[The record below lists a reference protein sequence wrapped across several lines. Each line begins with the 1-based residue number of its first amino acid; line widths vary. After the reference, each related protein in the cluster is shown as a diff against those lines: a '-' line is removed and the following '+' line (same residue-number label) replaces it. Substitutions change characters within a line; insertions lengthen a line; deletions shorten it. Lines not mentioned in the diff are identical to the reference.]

1 MKFVPETTLQLQPC
15 THTVYRPFGGVEG
28 YRQISDPAGRL
39 AVTTFPMEMARRLS
53 AGFDQWSACYLL
65 TGGGRVYI
73 GQSPCAMKSISE
85 HAVNP
90 AKAFASEVFLI
101 HAQEEPR
108 TTDWSTR
115 LYLEHRLSELAREAG
130 LVRLANTVE
139 PRVLP
144 WRLEQTATL
153 ELLATQAR
161 RLLFDAGCRVV
172 DGNLPSQSTAQGK
185 GDDSDDAE
193 EAAEIGSPM
202 APPLEGELEFDYC
215 GIWARGRHDHEGFV
229 VKAGSEL
236 RAMETL
242 SLRKN
247 IKRLRADLLA
257 RGVVVPIAGVTDRL
271 RFQVD
276 WCFFSAAVA
285 AKFVAGAHVAGTKWV
300 LPRNAPPIGRA
311 T

>member
-1 MKFVPETTLQLQPC
+1 MKYVPETTLQLQPC

-73 GQSPCAMKSISE
+73 GQSHCAMKSIAE

-108 TTDWSTR
+108 TMDWSTR
-115 LYLEHRLSELAREAG
+115 LYLEHRLSELAKEAG

-161 RLLFDAGCRVV
+161 RLLFDAGCRIV
-172 DGNLPSQSTAQGK
+172 DGNLPSQPTAQAK
-185 GDDSDDAE
+185 GDDSDAE
-193 EAAEIGSPM
+193 EAVEIGCPTRPVPREF
-202 APPLEGELEFDYC
+202 AFDYC
-215 GIWARGRHDHEGFV
+215 GIWARGYHADQGFV
-229 VKAGSEL
+229 VAAGSEL
-236 RAMETL
+236 RATETP

-276 WCFFSAAVA
+276 WCFFSPAVA
-285 AKFVAGAHVAGTKWV
+285 AKCLAGAHVAGTKWV
-300 LPRNAPPIGRA
+300 LLLKSPSIRRA

>member
-1 MKFVPETTLQLQPC
+1 MTLQLQPC
-15 THTVYRPFGGVEG
+15 THTIYRPFGGIEG
-28 YRQISDPAGRL
+28 YRLISDPAGRL

-53 AGFDQWSACYLL
+53 ASMDQWSACYLL
-65 TGGGRVYI
+65 TGGGQAYL
-73 GQSPCAMKSISE
+73 GQSHYAMKCIAE
-85 HAVNP
+85 HVVDP
-90 AKAFASEVFLI
+90 AKAFASDVFLI

-108 TTDWSTR
+108 TMDWSTR

-172 DGNLPSQSTAQGK
+172 DGNLLSQPTAQGK
-185 GDDSDDAE
+185 GDDSDDAKEAVEIACPTRPVPE
-193 EAAEIGSPM
+193 EFA
-202 APPLEGELEFDYC
+202 FDYR
-215 GIWARGRHDHEGFV
+215 GIWARGYHADQGFV
-229 VKAGSEL
+229 VAAGSEL
-236 RAMETL
+236 RATETH

-257 RGVVVPIAGVTDRL
+257 RDVVVPIAGVTDRL